1 LVYSFSEG
9 LARRFIY
16 DWLKTLL
23 MVAGWLACL
32 LVGWLARLLTSL
44 LASSIACLLRS
55 WLACLHAK
63 LLLAL
68 AYLHG
73 SQRDA
78 EKYRIYKSISIYTIR
93 TIPKIGWLQ
102 RALTTNN
109 LELTNE

>member
-32 LVGWLARLLTSL
+32 LAGLLTSL
-44 LASSIACLLRS
+44 LASSIACLLPS

-63 LLLAL
+63 WLLAL

-73 SQRDA
+73 
-78 EKYRIYKSISIYTIR
+78 
-93 TIPKIGWLQ
+93 WL
-102 RALTTNN
+102 AC
-109 LELTNE
+109 